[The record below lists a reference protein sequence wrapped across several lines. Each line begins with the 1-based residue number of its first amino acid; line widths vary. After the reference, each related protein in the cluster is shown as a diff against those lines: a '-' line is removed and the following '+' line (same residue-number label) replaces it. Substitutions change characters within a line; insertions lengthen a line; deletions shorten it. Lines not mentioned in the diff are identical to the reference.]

1 MPPKK
6 RKKKKK
12 VQKALRK
19 ALGISTK
26 ASKQKEGFIVDTKG
40 IRYVKRF

>member
-12 VQKALRK
+12 KQNDLPGAGFELPF
-19 ALGISTK
+19 S
-26 ASKQKEGFIVDTKG
+26 AS
-40 IRYVKRF
+40 